1 MTGSLKVELDVALRA
16 ATAAARLC
24 KAVQKEMLEL
34 DSISKEDRS
43 PVTVADFGSQAVVC
57 RILREAFPGDP
68 ILAEERAS
76 ALRQSQNRPVLERVA
91 GFVSTLFQDA
101 NPEKVCNW
109 IDWGEKAASRRHWCL
124 DPIDGTKGF
133 MRHDQYA
140 VALALILEGRV
151 VLGVLA
157 CPNLPLEEGEPHGPK
172 GVLFY
177 ALRGKGAFQAS
188 LENGEPR
195 PIRVSNS
202 LLGDPNLRFCESFE
216 SGHSDHEA
224 QARLAR
230 ALGIKAPSIRMDSQA
245 KYGLVARGEAD
256 IYLRLPNP
264 KTPDYREKVWDH
276 AAGSIIIEEAGGRVT
291 DIHGKPLRFGLGEKL
306 ADNVGVVA
314 TNGSIHEEVLRVLA
328 RGKGN

>member
-16 ATAAARLC
+16 AKAAARLC
-24 KAVQKEMLEL
+24 MAVQEKMLEL
-34 DSISKEDRS
+34 DSIAKKDRS

-57 RILREAFPGDP
+57 RILREAFPGDS
-68 ILAEERAS
+68 ILAEERA
-76 ALRQSQNRPVLERVA
+76 AVLRQSQNRPVLERVA
-91 GFVSTLFQDA
+91 GFVSGLFQDA
-101 NPEKVCNW
+101 NPEKVCEW

-140 VALALILEGRV
+140 VALALILEGQV
-151 VLGVLA
+151 ALGVLA
-157 CPNLPLEEGEPHGPK
+157 CPNLPLQSGKPGSPR

-188 LENGEPR
+188 LENGESQ

-202 LLGDPNLRFCESFE
+202 LLGDTKLKFCESFE

-224 QARLAR
+224 QAQLAR
-230 ALGIKAPSIRMDSQA
+230 ALGITAPSIRMDSQA

-264 KTPDYREKVWDH
+264 KTPEYREKVWDH
-276 AAGSIIIEEAGGRVT
+276 AAGSIIIEEAGGKVT
-291 DIHGKPLRFGLGEKL
+291 DIYGKALRFGLGEKL
-306 ADNVGVVA
+306 TENVGVVA
-314 TNGSIHEEVLRVLA
+314 TNGQVHQEVLKFLRQ
-328 RGKGN
+328 KGE